1 MKLSVTIIT
10 YNEERNIERC
20 LRSVDGIADEILIV
34 DSFSTDNTIDICKKY
49 HARILQH
56 PFNGYGEQKL
66 YAALQAQYDYIL
78 SLDADEEVSKELHDS
93 IMKLKQDKFCSSY
106 YIINILNI
114 YCGKPIKHGEW
125 YPDRHIRLFNKE
137 KTNWIPRSVHESI
150 KLIPDEKPKRLKGE
164 LHHYTCTTIQ
174 EHQIKEKKYATLNAE
189 IVARKKSF
197 IAPIT
202 PYIKGGFRFFRAYI
216 LKLGILDGYYG
227 WIIATTLAKSS
238 FLKYK
243 LARIM
248 QKKASS

>member
-1 MKLSVTIIT
+1 M
-10 YNEERNIERC
+10 
-20 LRSVDGIADEILIV
+20 
-34 DSFSTDNTIDICKKY
+34 
-49 HARILQH
+49 
-56 PFNGYGEQKL
+56 